1 MIGRLAG
8 LWPGRVRLASRHK
21 VSTRVAGRMKPSK
34 TSEAADESEDET
46 ICSHDAP
53 DAAAIEL
60 LPDALL
66 ITVLGFA
73 DDPARLAFVVSSK
86 PVATRLKHERDA
98 IVDKL
103 NSTDSSAQLQATSQL
118 YTMLRAFV
126 YASRPV
132 RMIVDAGVV
141 PRLVEFLE
149 IDATEIQREA
159 VGVITTSALSDS
171 VFVDVLVEAGGV
183 PILCRLLRSP
193 DKQFR
198 RQVPWALVQVLS
210 DSPYDHDARPRRD
223 LMLEHGA
230 FESVLQTLHESSKIQ
245 HVLGCVRLLA
255 RLCHPQL
262 ELERSRPAIAA
273 FAKFIEFP
281 DDRVRLFACQ
291 GLAFVSDCGSER
303 AQAVIDTGACP
314 RLIELLSHPSLE
326 ITTCAIFI
334 VGNLCSTD
342 DDHQSQLM
350 VDLSVLP
357 RLLALLDQPNKDM
370 CREALWTI
378 GNLCAGPFEHIQ
390 AVFGVDDLV
399 TRVIELLGA
408 SNLRIRREAVTV
420 VHNITRN
427 TGPGRQSVLVNLGC
441 IPLLCKLLK
450 LEAVFDDFAVQDDAQ
465 STAIYAL
472 ISLRNIIDATGVFR
486 ECISETV
493 LETIKSL
500 QHHEDE
506 NLSTA
511 AGELFDAL
519 APRLVRTDYVRS

>member
-1 MIGRLAG
+1 
-8 LWPGRVRLASRHK
+8 
-21 VSTRVAGRMKPSK
+21 MKASK

-46 ICSHDAP
+46 VCSHEAP
-53 DAAAIEL
+53 DAAPIEL

-86 PVATRLKHERDA
+86 PVATRLKHARDD

-103 NSTDSSAQLQATSQL
+103 NSTDSSAQLQATRQL

-132 RMIVDAGVV
+132 LMIVDAGVV

-149 IDATEIQREA
+149 MDATEIQREA

-255 RLCHPQL
+255 RLCHPAL
-262 ELERSRPAIAA
+262 DLERSRPAIAA

-291 GLAFVSDCGSER
+291 GLAFVSDFGPER

-326 ITTCAIFI
+326 ITTCTIFI
-334 VGNLCSTD
+334 VGNICSTD
-342 DDHQSQLM
+342 DDNQSQHM

-357 RLLALLDQPNKDM
+357 RLLALLDQPNEDM

-378 GNLCAGPFEHIQ
+378 GNLCAGPWQQIQ

-420 VHNITRN
+420 VHNITESETRLPF
-427 TGPGRQSVLVNLGC
+427 PGAAMSILVSFGC

-450 LEAVFDDFAVQDDAQ
+450 LEAAFDDAAVQDDAL
-465 STAIYAL
+465 STTMYAL
-472 ISLRNIIDATGVFR
+472 ISLTHIIDANGVDC
-486 ECISETV
+486 ECIGETA
-493 LETIKSL
+493 LERVMFL

-506 NLSTA
+506 ALSTA
-511 AGELFDAL
+511 ANGLFGVLGRRWRANF
-519 APRLVRTDYVRS
+519 TRS